1 MFCRLWAQYKIIDG
15 LFENV
20 SKQMKGICDR
30 DACWSRC
37 SQVLADKKK
46 VGFFMHV
53 DKLFSSSGCRSIG
66 SKRFAILISP
76 ELQHLMEA
84 ELSVVDCGFVN
95 TPIHSLCRLFKFS
108 FTPSMLQQALSTRL
122 SIHSLPTH
130 AFIVMVSNQLIYPI
144 VSLVKCSAFNLLL
157 LISRS
162 SIRVIERER
171 EGEKVGER

>member
-15 LFENV
+15 LFEMCLSRWKAFVIVMLAGRDVTKYWRIKEGWILHACRQTVFEFRMSFNM
-20 SKQMKGICDR
+20 KQTIRDFNFTWTATFNGSGIVCR
-30 DACWSRC
+30 GLWVRRHTYPFTMSSVQIFIHA
-37 SQVLADKKK
+37 V
-46 VGFFMHV
+46 HV
-53 DKLFSSSGCRSIG
+53 ATR
-66 SKRFAILISP
+66 
-76 ELQHLMEA
+76 
-84 ELSVVDCGFVN
+84 
-95 TPIHSLCRLFKFS
+95 
-108 FTPSMLQQALSTRL
+108 LSTRL
-122 SIHSLPTH
+122 SIRSLPTH